1 MRMVPCDKN
10 EFKVRKNSDNFKLLM
25 DFKESDFDCVR
36 LDDHNWANAKCA
48 QCSLLATRKH
58 YGITGIEVITRK
70 GNIYLLKTPIL

>member
-36 LDDHNWANAKCA
+36 LDDYSWANAKSA
-48 QCSLLATRKH
+48 QCSLLASMKH
-58 YGITGIEVITRK
+58 YRITGIAVIMRK
-70 GNIYLLKTPIL
+70 ENIYLLKTPIF